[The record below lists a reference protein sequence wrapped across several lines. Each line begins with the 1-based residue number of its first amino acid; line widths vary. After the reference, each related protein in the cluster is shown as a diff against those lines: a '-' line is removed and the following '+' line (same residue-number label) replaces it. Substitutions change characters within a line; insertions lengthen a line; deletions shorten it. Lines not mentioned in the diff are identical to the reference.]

1 MHRTVLFAMGVTV
14 ATACA
19 ARAQEPPLPPPTPPV
34 QASAPPVAAP
44 LPAQDPPPASQTPP
58 PAQAPA
64 APPPAGQAAPPAQ
77 PPAQPPAVP
86 SPAEPAPP
94 SAPPPPLSAGEM
106 RARKDAI
113 FLMEGLLAN
122 AVKLAAQYTASEIQ
136 RVEPGLVMFSAAP
149 VKAHGTYL
157 EDYGVFFEVEI
168 PSVIPSVASLVER
181 IGRTRVNSSPA
192 QPTALTGGSTE
203 ALMNPDAHYV
213 ESVKTQLVNAMI
225 RQSNQLELRPGEW
238 LTVAARDGSESP
250 GQLSEPSTMILRIR
264 GTDLADFFAGRI
276 TIEEARR
283 RVQVRGF

>member
-19 ARAQEPPLPPPTPPV
+19 ARAQEPPPPPPTPPV

-44 LPAQDPPPASQTPP
+44 LPAQEPPPAGQTPP

-64 APPPAGQAAPPAQ
+64 APPPAAPL
-77 PPAQPPAVP
+77 
-86 SPAEPAPP
+86 AEPAPP
-94 SAPPPPLSAGEM
+94 AAPGPPQLSAEEL

-213 ESVKTQLVNAMI
+213 ESVKTQLINAMI

-276 TIEEARR
+276 TIDEARR